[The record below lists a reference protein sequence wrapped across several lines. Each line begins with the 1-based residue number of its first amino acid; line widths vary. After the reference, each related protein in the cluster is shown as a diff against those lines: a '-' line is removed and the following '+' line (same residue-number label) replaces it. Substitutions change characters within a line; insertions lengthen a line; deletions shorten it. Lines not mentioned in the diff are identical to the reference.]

1 MPQHSAA
8 WVRVQPPANAHPGRR
23 QHQAGLGSLP
33 THGRAGDAAPGRV
46 RQRPGG
52 RLPPAREL
60 TGLSERRERDGGFP
74 SRLGART
81 NSRGG
86 RARLTGRLSGRTLGP
101 RRPQPHGDGRTT
113 PLARRGR
120 RGTRTRSPV
129 ARAPPSPLGHAQVP
143 RGGSPREPPE
153 KPPRGSPSSGP
164 AALGHGRLCGLPRPL
179 TRRRRHPPFSRL
191 GHSKA
196 GSARRRAGPCPQG
209 CPRVGSGELARP
221 EPAASPLPA
230 SRLVRAATR
239 GQAQEGAGLA
249 EGAVPGRNPEA
260 PSAGER
266 RGGAARAAAGAGG
279 PVRCEDGRGP
289 GECGRAGGRLAGD
302 RGGSG
307 LDPRTLR
314 GRGLGGHGGGR
325 RHRKRGACSRRPRAG
340 AQAPRDG
347 RNGVRARSGTPRG
360 GRACLGFAGS
370 RIAGTESR
378 R

>member
-230 SRLVRAATR
+230 SRLVRA
-239 GQAQEGAGLA
+239 G
-249 EGAVPGRNPEA
+249 
-260 PSAGER
+260 
-266 RGGAARAAAGAGG
+266 RGGACAGTG
-279 PVRCEDGRGP
+279 P
-289 GECGRAGGRLAGD
+289 
-302 RGGSG
+302 SG
-307 LDPRTLR
+307 T
-314 GRGLGGHGGGR
+314 
-325 RHRKRGACSRRPRAG
+325 RKRRAHPCCGEILGCSPWPWEKRRCSPTIMLEDAWCNPYSRTRRTGVQLVLLSGDARVQHPLMPGNIGVQPLSFTQGYRGA
-340 AQAPRDG
+340 APLPLVDT
-347 RNGVRARSGTPRG
+347 GVHPPTVPS
-360 GRACLGFAGS
+360 
-370 RIAGTESR
+370 
-378 R
+378 